1 MNGTLTLKNPV
12 MINGDKITEMKY
24 DTNEIDGVLF
34 ATAEAKRKAAAGMK
48 NLSVS
53 AAAEF
58 DFGLHLYLGYAAIVA
73 VNPTYDF
80 SDLERM
86 KGADVVEV
94 MAIGRNFMLKSE
106 SEPQEKKRV
115 TDFIIEYAEAAEDLA
130 AEKKRAEKN
139 RPLNIRRPKHTRR

>member
-58 DFGLHLYLGYAAIVA
+58 DFGLHLYLGYAAIV
-73 VNPTYDF
+73 
-80 SDLERM
+80 
-86 KGADVVEV
+86 EV

-106 SEPQEKKRV
+106 SEPQENDSAEPTATTPESTTPARQSSKKS
-115 TDFIIEYAEAAEDLA
+115 E
-130 AEKKRAEKN
+130 
-139 RPLNIRRPKHTRR
+139 

>member
-53 AAAEF
+53 ATAESTS
-58 DFGLHLYLGYAAIVA
+58 ASTSTSA
-73 VNPTYDF
+73 
-80 SDLERM
+80 
-86 KGADVVEV
+86 
-94 MAIGRNFMLKSE
+94 MLRSW
-106 SEPQEKKRV
+106 P
-115 TDFIIEYAEAAEDLA
+115 
-130 AEKKRAEKN
+130 
-139 RPLNIRRPKHTRR
+139 